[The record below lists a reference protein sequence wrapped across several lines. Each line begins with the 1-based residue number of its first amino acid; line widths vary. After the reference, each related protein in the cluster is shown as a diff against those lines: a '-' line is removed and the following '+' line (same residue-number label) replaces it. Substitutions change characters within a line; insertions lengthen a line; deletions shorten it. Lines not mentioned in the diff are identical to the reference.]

1 MTAISK
7 KTILFI
13 YAVFVLAFAYFDFLL
28 TNEVS
33 KITAGYNIQ
42 YGEMFGITLYFKP
55 IIYYIIFPVFLFLLT
70 LDSNKAAYKVLLAL
84 NFIFIFL
91 LIMFDSWWQTDIVN
105 SINEYKIIVTERYVD
120 VFFYKRL
127 SFYIMIIFSF
137 YLFYDSFMKKHQK

>member
-1 MTAISK
+1 MIAISK

-13 YAVFVLAFAYFDFLL
+13 YAVFVLDFAYFDFLL

-33 KITAGYNIQ
+33 KITAESNIQ
-42 YGEMFGITLYFKP
+42 YGEMFGITLYFKS
-55 IIYYIIFPVFLFLLT
+55 IIYYIIFPTFLFLLT
-70 LDSNKAAYKVLLAL
+70 LDSNKIAYKFLFVL

-91 LIMFDSWWQTDIVN
+91 LIIFDNWWQTDVMN
-105 SINEYKIIVTERYVD
+105 SINEYKILVTERYVD